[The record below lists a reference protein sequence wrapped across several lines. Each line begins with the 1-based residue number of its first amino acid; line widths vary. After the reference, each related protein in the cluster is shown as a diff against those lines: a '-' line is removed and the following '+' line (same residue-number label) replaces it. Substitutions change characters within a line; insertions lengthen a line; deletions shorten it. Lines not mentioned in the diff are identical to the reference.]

1 MLQASLKTWISM
13 TQNCVLT
20 CTLNLGI
27 NQPNTLRNTQTALSP
42 AVSMYISMQF
52 CKLLTWIQSQLRTG
66 VWTRARGFQNV
77 KTRCDLSSNFW
88 TVNKASGD
96 LKALQHHLCQNNL
109 APLVLHRKRVHW
121 RERAG
126 ELLQGAGDCEARS
139 RSRHGERVLTVA
151 RFWILVTLR
160 QCDFGYY
167 PVYVLV

>member
-1 MLQASLKTWISM
+1 MLQASLKTWILM

-20 CTLNLGI
+20 CTLNSGI
-27 NQPNTLRNTQTALSP
+27 NQPNTLRNTQTAWSA

-52 CKLLTWIQSQLRTG
+52 CKLLTWTG
-66 VWTRARGFQNV
+66 IWTRAQGFQNL
-77 KTRCDLSSNFW
+77 KTRCDFW
-88 TVNKASGD
+88 TFNKASGD
-96 LKALQHHLCQNNL
+96 IKALKHHLCQTNL

-121 RERAG
+121 REGAG

-160 QCDFGYY
+160 QCDFVYF